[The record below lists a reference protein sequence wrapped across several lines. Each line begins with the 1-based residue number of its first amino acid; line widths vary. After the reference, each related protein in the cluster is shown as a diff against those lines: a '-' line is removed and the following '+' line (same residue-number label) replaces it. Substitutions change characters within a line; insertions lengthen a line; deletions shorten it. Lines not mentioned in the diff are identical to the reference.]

1 MSPQDK
7 LRVRFVYYD
16 EIKRN
21 IENDYPKFYVF
32 DNKEQEKLIDEYVLK
47 YVPEVI
53 AEPETNTIF
62 A

>member
-1 MSPQDK
+1 
-7 LRVRFVYYD
+7 
-16 EIKRN
+16 
-21 IENDYPKFYVF
+21 VF

>member
-21 IENDYPKFYVF
+21 IENDHPKFYVF
-32 DNKEQEKLIDEYVLK
+32 DNKEQEKLINQYVEL
-47 YVPEVI
+47 YIPEVI
-53 AEPETNTIF
+53 DQQQPDLVF